1 MRLHTWLVL
10 LGCMALCVSGM
21 AAGERAA
28 ALRVS
33 DPMRPPGW
41 AVLQRE
47 LLRANEAACREFY
60 ARYFD
65 RRGYLQCVLRWGGD
79 DGPDDAIECFD
90 NWPILHALGASD
102 EVLRL
107 YKQGWEGHL
116 RQYTEAKT
124 VEVPLAREGMYYQE
138 FPVMFDWLHNGEG
151 LTAFNVQ
158 GLSDPRD
165 RNFQRRVRRF
175 AGFYM
180 NEDPEAPNYD
190 PKHRIIRSLFNG
202 SRGPLLRNTT
212 ALDWAGDPIEIGARF
227 KPKHGER
234 SFEEMLAHFKDY
246 NDIVG
251 DHPSNLSATT
261 LALNAYMLTQE
272 EKYRRWL
279 LEYVDAWRERIIANG
294 GLLPSKIGLD
304 GRIGGPSG
312 KWYSGVYGW
321 GFIVVVPQTGA
332 LAHRNTTNLGLI
344 GFGNAYLL
352 TGDDRYLDGWR
363 TMIDKINSQARIID
377 GSKMYPQMHGDN
389 GWYHFTSEPYAVGA
403 DRLWYWSMKAG
414 DRRRLPTTG
423 WVAFLEG
430 ANPDYPE
437 QSLRADLERVR
448 RCVAGLRA
456 DTTTPDT
463 RLADDPLAFN
473 PASVDSLVQ
482 QMLGGLPQRRQGTVL
497 HSRLRYFDP
506 RKRRAGMPDDVAALV
521 EKLTSDQAVVT
532 LVNLHRTEP
541 RTVVVQ
547 AGGYGEHEF
556 TQVECAG
563 KITRVDAPL
572 LTVRLDP
579 RAGARLALGMRR
591 YVHPPTLTH
600 PRQRAGS

>member
-304 GRIGGPSG
+304 GSLGGPSG

-352 TGDDRYLDGWR
+352 TGDDRQ
-363 TMIDKINSQARIID
+363 NQQ
-377 GSKMYPQMHGDN
+377 P
-389 GWYHFTSEPYAVGA
+389 GA
-403 DRLWYWSMKAG
+403 DH
-414 DRRRLPTTG
+414 RRKQD
-423 WVAFLEG
+423 V
-430 ANPDYPE
+430 
-437 QSLRADLERVR
+437 SAD
-448 RCVAGLRA
+448 A
-456 DTTTPDT
+456 
-463 RLADDPLAFN
+463 
-473 PASVDSLVQ
+473 
-482 QMLGGLPQRRQGTVL
+482 RRQ
-497 HSRLRYFDP
+497 RLVSFHLGAVCRG
-506 RKRRAGMPDDVAALV
+506 RRPALV
-521 EKLTSDQAVVT
+521 LVDESGRPSPTADHRMGCVSGRREPGLSRAIATRRPGTSPAM
-532 LVNLHRTEP
+532 RGRP
-541 RTVVVQ
+541 
-547 AGGYGEHEF
+547 AGRHNH
-556 TQVECAG
+556 AG
-563 KITRVDAPL
+563 
-572 LTVRLDP
+572 
-579 RAGARLALGMRR
+579 
-591 YVHPPTLTH
+591 HPPG
-600 PRQRAGS
+600 R